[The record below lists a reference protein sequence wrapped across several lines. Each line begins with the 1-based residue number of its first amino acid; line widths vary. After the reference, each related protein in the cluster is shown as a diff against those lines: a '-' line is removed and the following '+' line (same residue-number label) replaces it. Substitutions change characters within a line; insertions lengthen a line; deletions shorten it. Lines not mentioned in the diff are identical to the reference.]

1 MRIKLSPQALCEV
14 RRQLFSASLS
24 RWLAIAATKNG
35 DESRAR
41 YYRLENSFAIAQARI
56 IADSDRSVQRQYTF
70 CSRIVFEEAQNE
82 PAFEQ
87 IPAPTAHQRLRLF
100 CVLGSGRFHKAEK
113 WFGLNYR
120 IIEYDGIDVWRDEF
134 PRLSK
139 HWAPASILD
148 RNQKRKRHA
157 ICRA

>member
-1 MRIKLSPQALCEV
+1 MRIKLSPQALREV
-14 RRQLFSASLS
+14 RRQLLSASLS

-35 DESRAR
+35 DAPRAR

-56 IADSDRSVQRQYTF
+56 IADRDRSVHHQNKY
-70 CSRIVFEEAQNE
+70 CSRMVFEEVQNE
-82 PAFEQ
+82 PAPEQ
-87 IPAPTAHQRLRLF
+87 VSAPAARKRLRLF
-100 CVLGSGRFHKAEK
+100 GVLGSGRFHKAEK
-113 WFGLNYR
+113 WCGLNYR